1 VKNLTAGSDRPSSD
15 EQAIL
20 SICTPCRVLGFESIW
35 GAVLEGPISKPR
47 SSWPSARQQ
56 KRFGSRSAK
65 LKKLLLR
72 YYPPG
77 IILEYEDH
85 TGAFQQSN
93 LDLLNLDV
101 ETNVEVRPFPHPFAF
116 FEYLSSK

>member
-1 VKNLTAGSDRPSSD
+1 M
-15 EQAIL
+15 
-20 SICTPCRVLGFESIW
+20 
-35 GAVLEGPISKPR
+35 EGPISKPR

-56 KRFGSRSAK
+56 EHSGNRSAK

-85 TGAFQQSN
+85 TGAFQQSS

-101 ETNVEVRPFPHPFAF
+101 DTDVEVRPFS
-116 FEYLSSK
+116 LSFVFCSWFRPSIT